1 MTSSE
6 AYVDSFNEQVFSDEV
21 EQNIY
26 LILQILRF

>member
-6 AYVDSFNEQVFSDEV
+6 AYVDSFNEQVLSDEV